1 MTRDTW
7 NTWNSGIVF
16 RSTRRVLKK
25 NTYDSSTHER
35 VRIAKKVSH
44 ISVLI
49 TSRVPRTD
57 QQRLLT
63 SRLTPRVECC
73 NTKMRDRLGLCSKNE
88 DDFSPRLV
96 PRRCVREEGMDVLHE
111 GGPATTR
118 VFLLPR
124 GDARQKCNRWCGA
137 TRCNYWGN
145 SRHAGFDADHPD
157 ARRRYAV
164 PLHENNPSVPSVEGG
179 AAEIPA
185 GYEAPLPLP
194 SKKRLSPRNVC
205 TYPASLSVPSVV
217 GPSSADQSMERSS
230 DNAHLCLHG
239 SV

>member
-1 MTRDTW
+1 MEHVEFGNRFPFHKKSSKKKHVWLIDAWTSPNRKE
-7 NTWNSGIVF
+7 SF
-16 RSTRRVLKK
+16 SHLRS
-25 NTYDSSTHER
+25 NNQ
-35 VRIAKKVSH
+35 
-44 ISVLI
+44 
-49 TSRVPRTD
+49 PRTD

-63 SRLTPRVECC
+63 CRLTPRVECC